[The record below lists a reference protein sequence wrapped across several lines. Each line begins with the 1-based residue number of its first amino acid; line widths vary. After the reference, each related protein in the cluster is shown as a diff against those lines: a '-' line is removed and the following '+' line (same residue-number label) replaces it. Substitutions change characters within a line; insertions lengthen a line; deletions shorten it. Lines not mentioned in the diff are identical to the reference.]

1 MTVILFKI
9 AMVIFIVGSLLDMGL
24 RLNPRDALKGLR
36 NFRFV
41 LYTLLWGFVFGP
53 TLAYVITLILP
64 LDSPYAMGLLLIGM
78 TPCTSLLPVMVN
90 RAKGDLGYTAAFMLL
105 ASGATIIFMPFA
117 VPFMLKGLTVSAW
130 TIAKPLLMFILLPM
144 VVGIAILHGSA
155 TLTSVIQPFVKK
167 ATGIAAIAVII
178 LCLLIYGEGLLG
190 VAGSFAIAAQ
200 LIFFSLMITSSYWFS
215 FGLPHEQKIVLSIGM
230 STRNLGAALA
240 PLFSIAEI
248 DQRAIIMVVLVL
260 PMMVISAL
268 LATKWFGRLAA
279 RDK

>member
-190 VAGSFAIAAQ
+190 VAGS
-200 LIFFSLMITSSYWFS
+200 LLLPPSSYS
-215 FGLPHEQKIVLSIGM
+215 FH
-230 STRNLGAALA
+230 
-240 PLFSIAEI
+240 
-248 DQRAIIMVVLVL
+248 
-260 PMMVISAL
+260 
-268 LATKWFGRLAA
+268 
-279 RDK
+279 